1 MQMLMISVNDVMRI
15 LNDYMICDGLYREID
30 KVEIICRL
38 NLAATEAESKADKVF
53 AEEKW
58 FE

>member
-1 MQMLMISVNDVMRI
+1 MLMISVNDVMRI

-53 AEEKW
+53 VEEEW

>member
-1 MQMLMISVNDVMRI
+1 MLMISVNDVMRI

-30 KVEIICRL
+30 KAEIICRL

-53 AEEKW
+53 VEEEW

>member
-1 MQMLMISVNDVMRI
+1 
-15 LNDYMICDGLYREID
+15 
-30 KVEIICRL
+30 VEIICRL

-53 AEEKW
+53 VEEEW